1 MKSYAKSWIL
11 KASLIVIFIVIDLL
25 SKYFLQR
32 YFETGGDVIVVIRDF
47 FNLEYVKNTGVAFG
61 MFKNNVVASL
71 IFPVIFLVVFVVYD
85 VLCKTNKITY
95 IFGFSL
101 IISGAIGN
109 LYDRI
114 ILKFVRDFFA
124 IRIFPFVFN
133 FADACVTIGFVL
145 IVVSLLIDIVKKDKV
160 RANQDK
166 PVKENKDELSDNKKN
181 TNEGEANEQ

>member
-11 KASLIVIFIVIDLL
+11 KIGLIIGFVLIDLL

-32 YFETGGDVIVVIRDF
+32 YFETGGDVIVIIKDF
-47 FNLEYVKNTGVAFG
+47 FSLEYVKNTGVAFG

-71 IFPVIFLVVFVVYD
+71 IFPIIFLVVFVVYD
-85 VLCKTNKITY
+85 VLCKSKRKTY

-101 IISGAIGN
+101 IIAGALGN

-124 IRIFPFVFN
+124 VKIFPFVFN
-133 FADACVTIGFVL
+133 FADACVTIGFIL
-145 IVVSLLIDIVKKDKV
+145 IVISLIIDISK
-160 RANQDK
+160 
-166 PVKENKDELSDNKKN
+166 KENSKNNQEILTEENEVLLSEDSKTNKGGADE
-181 TNEGEANEQ
+181 Q